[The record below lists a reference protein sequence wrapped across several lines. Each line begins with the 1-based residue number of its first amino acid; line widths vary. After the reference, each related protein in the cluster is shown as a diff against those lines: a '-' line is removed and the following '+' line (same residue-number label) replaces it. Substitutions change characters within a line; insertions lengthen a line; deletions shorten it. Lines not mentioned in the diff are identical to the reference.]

1 MRRIFSDPIYM
12 ENVISMNWK
21 QCQAGIKLFGMIRWR
36 RQCPPSDMN
45 KLYRK
50 ASTIT
55 KFHDVVDARALV
67 IAKIAKA
74 GWEGFSLHCKFVNSS
89 V

>member
-1 MRRIFSDPIYM
+1 
-12 ENVISMNWK
+12 
-21 QCQAGIKLFGMIRWR
+21 
-36 RQCPPSDMN
+36 MN
-45 KLYRK
+45 KLDRK